1 MIEITS
7 LDSRGRVLISA
18 KLRKMYGLKP
28 NMRIV
33 LIPTEEGILI
43 KPLKDPLKRLSEILE
58 GIEWGR
64 EARKRA
70 ERWLLKQK
78 QS

>member
-18 KLRKMYGLKP
+18 KLRRMYGLKP
-28 NMRIV
+28 NMRVV

-64 EARKRA
+64 ETRKRA
-70 ERWLLKQK
+70 EKWLLQQK

>member
-1 MIEITS
+1 
-7 LDSRGRVLISA
+7 
-18 KLRKMYGLKP
+18 MYGLKP
-28 NMRIV
+28 NMHIV

-43 KPLKDPLKRLSEILE
+43 KSLKDPLKRLSEILE

-64 EARKRA
+64 ETRKRA
-70 ERWLLKQK
+70 EKWLLQQK

>member
-18 KLRKMYGLKP
+18 KLRRMYGLKP
-28 NMRIV
+28 NMRVV
-33 LIPTEEGILI
+33 LIPTGEGILI
-43 KPLKDPLKRLSEILE
+43 RPLKDPLKRLSEILE
-58 GIEWGR
+58 GIEWRR
-64 EARKRA
+64 ETRKRA
-70 ERWLLKQK
+70 EKWLLQRK